1 MHCDEHQSGFY
12 RLHVEGFCASC
23 ASRMVARGDFAED
36 GHSKCYTRVDGTRD
50 LVVGSGRGSK
60 CKAGKFIFLYY
71 SYTIYSAT
79 QTAAILG
86 GSMLAFAE
94 RLSRNGTRVESN
106 AE

>member
-1 MHCDEHQSGFY
+1 MRVVLLEWSHE
-12 RLHVEGFCASC
+12 EI
-23 ASRMVARGDFAED
+23 FAED
-36 GHSKCYTRVDGTRD
+36 GHSTCYTRVDDTRD
-50 LVVGSGRGSK
+50 WLVRSGRGSK
-60 CKAGKFIFLYY
+60 FKAGKFIFLYY

-94 RLSRNGTRVESN
+94 RPSRNGTRVESN